1 MVGDMGK
8 VMALVLGLGK
18 VAVLLA
24 PVAAAAITTREGM
37 AVQIA
42 GSLIGEF
49 DTQAQFEQAD
59 TALKVPPSVS
69 GAWLDRQYAR
79 MVQVRA
85 PAIGKMLIY
94 LEWRS
99 GGPDGPISRQRIWAF
114 DEAADGVRMRFYT
127 IKRPEL
133 LPARI
138 VPGAVLSLKP
148 EDLIGYPAECA
159 ARFSWINQVYTGRID
174 PKDCRI
180 VAQSGRGMRL
190 DVTIR
195 VDRDGF
201 DYQEAGILDSG
212 VRAFVVPPT
221 VPYRFRRVSGR

>member
-1 MVGDMGK
+1 MS
-8 VMALVLGLGK
+8 
-18 VAVLLA
+18 
-24 PVAAAAITTREGM
+24 
-37 AVQIA
+37 VQIA

-49 DTQAQFEQAD
+49 DTAAQFEQAD
-59 TALKVPPSVS
+59 AALKVPPSIS
-69 GAWLDRQYAR
+69 GEWLDRQYAR

-85 PAIGKMLIY
+85 PAIGKLLIY

-99 GGPDGPISRQRIWAF
+99 GGPEVPISRQRIWAF
-114 DEAADGVRMRFYT
+114 DDTADGVRMRFYT

-138 VPGAVLSLKP
+138 AQGSVLALKP
-148 EDLIGYPAECA
+148 DDLVGYPPECA
-159 ARFSWINQVYTGRID
+159 ARFTWHNAVYTGRID
-174 PKDCRI
+174 PSDCRI

-201 DYQEAGILDSG
+201 AYQEAGILDSG
-212 VRAFVVPPT
+212 VRAFAVPPT
-221 VPYRFRRVSGR
+221 VPYRFTRVSGR